1 MDESFTDTTMAWMA
15 AADLSWRKARG
26 QYMTPRAL
34 RQQLL
39 ERVRL
44 FPGIRVL
51 DPGCGTGEFLQSV
64 LELEPSASV
73 TGWDVDPTILNVASQ
88 VCPNA
93 QLVERDALEPYLG
106 PPFDLIIGNPPY
118 FQFKASRE
126 VRRHFCQV
134 ISGRPNIFS
143 LFFQI
148 AFDALKASGQVAYVV
163 PPSMN
168 CGAYF
173 ESLRRF
179 IVARSSISFLE
190 IIEDPFMF
198 ADAQTA
204 VQLIVLNAP
213 SSDDQY
219 QITVRR
225 PCGFSRTI
233 FTPNA
238 EQLSARLT
246 AGRSLAELGFRV
258 RTGSVVWNQHRAKLR
273 LEQTE
278 TATTLLW
285 AHNIV
290 DGAIKL
296 EISNP
301 KKPQF
306 IENVQELVG
315 PAIVV
320 NRIVGSVGSTQMR
333 VGIVPDGF
341 RFVAENHVNV
351 IFPED
356 AVAKRL
362 IHEVRDAL
370 LDPEVARTASLVTG
384 NTQISATELQHLT
397 PLNL

>member
-1 MDESFTDTTMAWMA
+1 
-15 AADLSWRKARG
+15 
-26 QYMTPRAL
+26 
-34 RQQLL
+34 
-39 ERVRL
+39 
-44 FPGIRVL
+44 
-51 DPGCGTGEFLQSV
+51 
-64 LELEPSASV
+64 
-73 TGWDVDPTILNVASQ
+73 
-88 VCPNA
+88 
-93 QLVERDALEPYLG
+93 
-106 PPFDLIIGNPPY
+106 
-118 FQFKASRE
+118 
-126 VRRHFCQV
+126 
-134 ISGRPNIFS
+134 
-143 LFFQI
+143 
-148 AFDALKASGQVAYVV
+148 
-163 PPSMN
+163 
-168 CGAYF
+168 
-173 ESLRRF
+173 
-179 IVARSSISFLE
+179 
-190 IIEDPFMF
+190 
-198 ADAQTA
+198 
-204 VQLIVLNAP
+204 
-213 SSDDQY
+213 
-219 QITVRR
+219 
-225 PCGFSRTI
+225 
-233 FTPNA
+233 
-238 EQLSARLT
+238 LT